1 MTSKIL
7 LLFKPFIPI
16 TFEIKKPEKKISF
29 KAKIGW
35 TLTALI
41 LYLMML
47 NVPLSG
53 LPEETGQDPFFAL
66 RAILASQRGSL
77 AELGIGPIVT
87 AGMVF
92 QLLVGSGII
101 KVNMN
106 NPEERSLY
114 TAGQKIMSVL
124 MTVFEAIAYIAGGAY
139 GDLGGLD
146 NMILVTVQ
154 LVAAG
159 IAIMMLDEL
168 VQKGWGLG
176 SGISLFIASSVSF
189 QIFFGLFDVGPGYQ
203 VGGSGNWFRGALL
216 SFFQGIFRGNVLGT
230 IDKPGREPD
239 ILGLLATILVFA
251 VVIFAES
258 MRIEVPVT
266 HTQYRMPAR
275 YPLKLIYTSNIP
287 VILVSALFA
296 NVYFISNL
304 LDQQDHSGGFMAL
317 LSDFMGHWEPIE
329 GDPNGQLQPVSGL
342 ASFTTAPFGL
352 ENVVARPLN
361 AIVYLFLMILLS
373 TVFSI
378 VWVQTAGMDARSV
391 AKQLLG
397 ANMQIPGFRRSE
409 PVIAQYLEMYITPAA
424 ILSGIFIGTLA
435 ACADFLGAIGT
446 GTGILLTTGI
456 IRQYY
461 EILAKERL
469 ADVSPALAGF
479 LGID

>member
-1 MTSKIL
+1 M
-7 LLFKPFIPI
+7 
-16 TFEIKKPEKKISF
+16 
-29 KAKIGW
+29 
-35 TLTALI
+35 
-41 LYLMML
+41 
-47 NVPLSG
+47 
-53 LPEETGQDPFFAL
+53 
-66 RAILASQRGSL
+66 
-77 AELGIGPIVT
+77 
-87 AGMVF
+87 
-92 QLLVGSGII
+92 
-101 KVNMN
+101 
-106 NPEERSLY
+106 
-114 TAGQKIMSVL
+114 
-124 MTVFEAIAYIAGGAY
+124 
-139 GDLGGLD
+139 
-146 NMILVTVQ
+146 
-154 LVAAG
+154 
-159 IAIMMLDEL
+159 
-168 VQKGWGLG
+168 
-176 SGISLFIASSVSF
+176 
-189 QIFFGLFDVGPGYQ
+189 
-203 VGGSGNWFRGALL
+203 
-216 SFFQGIFRGNVLGT
+216 GT

-296 NVYFISNL
+296 NIYFMSNL
-304 LDQQDHSGGFMAL
+304 LDQQDHQGGFMAL
-317 LSDFMGHWEPIE
+317 LSDFMGHWEEIE
-329 GDPNGQLQPVSGL
+329 GSDQLQPVSGL

-352 ENVVARPLN
+352 ENVMARPLN

-373 TVFSI
+373 TVFSV

-479 LGID
+479 LGIE